1 MPFLGAAVRRDGTGR
16 TGVGGYWGGRGRRRR
31 RRREEEEQ
39 EEGGGVQ
46 WSPLQKAR
54 AAGGGGEPE
63 RQQGAHSAAAG
74 GGMGM
79 VTVTAAASTQRGLG
93 PGRLPAAA
101 AGLPPAGR
109 PAFLSRRPLRGWQDW
124 RDGAGCW
131 LDGWLLP
138 SGPGLRGGRRTRVR
152 PPPPPPHPGARP
164 APAPAPPPPGPA
176 ERGIGGRGSEKGR
189 SHLPWGRRSSSAPSA
204 PPPPQVQSGPI
215 RSGER
220 LPYRGR
226 RGRECLEILLSGCG
240 KVGTLIH
247 CWWSCELIQPFWRA
261 IWNYAQRA
269 TKKYLPF
276 DPVIALLGLY
286 PKEIMDKKTCTKIFI
301 AALFVV
307 AQNWKTRGCPSI
319 GEWLNKLWYMLV
331 MEYYCAKRNNK
342 VEKFHGD
349 WNNLQEVMQSERSRT
364 RRTLYTETNTLW
376 YNRT

>member
-1 MPFLGAAVRRDGTGR
+1 MEEQEQEELEGWGWVRLTACGGGGGPGGGLEMPFLGAAVRRDGTGR

-138 SGPGLRGGRRTRVR
+138 SGPGPGVDAPRPPRQHRRRLRSSRVR
-152 PPPPPPHPGARP
+152 SGLASVCPTADGGA
-164 APAPAPPPPGPA
+164 G
-176 ERGIGGRGSEKGR
+176 
-189 SHLPWGRRSSSAPSA
+189 
-204 PPPPQVQSGPI
+204 
-215 RSGER
+215 
-220 LPYRGR
+220 
-226 RGRECLEILLSGCG
+226 
-240 KVGTLIH
+240 
-247 CWWSCELIQPFWRA
+247 
-261 IWNYAQRA
+261 
-269 TKKYLPF
+269 
-276 DPVIALLGLY
+276 
-286 PKEIMDKKTCTKIFI
+286 
-301 AALFVV
+301 
-307 AQNWKTRGCPSI
+307 
-319 GEWLNKLWYMLV
+319 
-331 MEYYCAKRNNK
+331 
-342 VEKFHGD
+342 
-349 WNNLQEVMQSERSRT
+349 
-364 RRTLYTETNTLW
+364 
-376 YNRT
+376 